1 MNEQQQPG
9 TAGSLPTIAIV
20 GRPNVGKSSLFNSI
34 LKKRHAIVHFDS
46 GVTRDRVST
55 TGVVNGRRFRLVDTG
70 GLGMGKGEKRG
81 VDFWDQSIE
90 KQVEVAI
97 ADADIIFFVVDVTS
111 GLTGLDEEV
120 ALRLRSTGKP
130 VILVINKVDGDI
142 ATPHLHEFDRLGFS
156 LVFEVSSLHR
166 RGIPALMSEAL
177 RDFGS
182 VEPERALPRLK
193 IAVLGRPNVGKSSL
207 VNKLIGEERVIV
219 SDVAGT
225 TRDAIDV
232 EFTLNCG
239 DEQVPALLVDT
250 AGLRKRSKVDGAVER
265 YSTMRAEETLNSCDI
280 VLFVIESRQT
290 GATSQDKTIARMIVD
305 SGKPVVIVSNKWDE
319 CSGMR
324 MKDVLPEIRYTLPH
338 MSFAPVVFIC
348 AKTGYNFQELYQVIA
363 ELRAQM
369 AVKISTA
376 MVNRVVTDAF
386 EKTSPQ
392 VIGTKPFKVY
402 YGTMTA
408 NPPPTFQLFVND
420 PKLCPDNY
428 KVYLEKYITKAF
440 AFSGMPVR
448 LVFKERERRELVF
461 PKIDKRKGKGKKNQR
476 IRPYRVDRPK
486 EEDGD

>member
-1 MNEQQQPG
+1 MSEQQTQ
-9 TAGSLPTIAIV
+9 TNTLPTIAIV

-34 LKKRHAIVHFDS
+34 LKKRQAIVHFDS
-46 GVTRDRVST
+46 GVTRDRVSS
-55 TGVVNGRRFRLVDTG
+55 TGVANGRRFRLVDTG

-97 ADADIIFFVVDVTS
+97 ADADVIFFVVDVTS

-142 ATPHLHEFDRLGFS
+142 ATPHIHEFDRLGFPQ
-156 LVFEVSSLHR
+156 VFEVSSLHR

-177 RDFGS
+177 RDFDVS
-182 VEPERALPRLK
+182 APEHTLPRLK

-207 VNKLIGEERVIV
+207 VNKLLGEERVIV

-225 TRDAIDV
+225 TRDSIDV

-265 YSTMRAEETLNSCDI
+265 YSSMRAEETLKNSDI
-280 VLFVIESRQT
+280 ILFVIESSQT

-305 SGKPVVIVSNKWDE
+305 SGKPVIIVSNKWDE
-319 CSGMR
+319 CTGLK
-324 MKDVLPEIRYTLPH
+324 MKNVLEEIRYTLPH
-338 MSFAPVVFIC
+338 MSFAPVVFTC

-369 AVKISTA
+369 AIRISTA
-376 MVNRVVTDAF
+376 MVNRVLEDAF

-402 YGTMTA
+402 YGTMIA

-440 AFSGMPVR
+440 AFSGLPVR
-448 LVFKERERRELVF
+448 LEFKERKRRELVF
-461 PKIDKRKGKGKKNQR
+461 PKVDKRKGKKNQR
-476 IRPYRVDRPK
+476 IRPYRVDRP
-486 EEDGD
+486 EEDED